1 MIEKLEAPGAQWE
14 LPTLPPAPKGG
25 NEGRL
30 GGSYAALCGFGGRS
44 QKIEQAVEV
53 LKKKVK
59 QGKEHREEPRMSAW
73 AQGVGDSNGV
83 LPGVFSE

>member
-1 MIEKLEAPGAQWE
+1 MRSWRPLEHNGNY
-14 LPTLPPAPKGG
+14 PPCPPPQKVAMRD
-25 NEGRL
+25 EL

-59 QGKEHREEPRMSAW
+59 QGKEHRGEPRMSAW

-83 LPGVFSE
+83 LPDVFSE